1 MTLSGMA
8 RIAVL
13 IVLLFVGLDAAL
25 CPVVCLATDAASHQT
40 SDVPSHGSGKSA
52 ACGGACWSG
61 VTVSAVDS
69 SVSLVQDSARL
80 SDRRVESPSRSPI
93 ADIDHPPRL
102 T

>member
-1 MTLSGMA
+1 MTSSSMTRA
-8 RIAVL
+8 AVL
-13 IVLLFVGLDAAL
+13 VVLLFVGFDAAI

-40 SDVPSHGSGKSA
+40 SGVPSHGMGSS

-69 SVSLVQDSARL
+69 SALLAQDSARL
-80 SDRRVESPSRSPI
+80 SDRPVEFPSRSPV

-102 T
+102 G

>member
-8 RIAVL
+8 RIAVVL
-13 IVLLFVGLDAAL
+13 VLLFVGLDAAV
-25 CPVVCLATDAASHQT
+25 CPVVCLATEAASHQT
-40 SDVPSHGSGKSA
+40 SRVPSPGTGSSA
-52 ACGGACWSG
+52 ACSGACWSG

-69 SVSLVQDSARL
+69 SIVLVQDSARL
-80 SDRRVESPSRSPI
+80 SDRRVESPSRTPV